1 MLLAVVFINFCG
13 TLIFVDFVVESIH
26 EIKCASNEALI
37 RYGPTNVIDV
47 IIVYEVTCPENSE
60 FNSSNLQRLMLTII
74 NKTTI

>member
-1 MLLAVVFINFCG
+1 M
-13 TLIFVDFVVESIH
+13 DFVVESIH

-37 RYGPTNVIDV
+37 RYEPTNVIDV

>member
-1 MLLAVVFINFCG
+1 MKLNVHQMKHSF
-13 TLIFVDFVVESIH
+13 
-26 EIKCASNEALI
+26 
-37 RYGPTNVIDV
+37 RYEPTNVIDV